1 MIKEWSVSA
10 PYSHLAG
17 GMKYQDGKLTVPTPG
32 RYYIYAQVY
41 YYIHNGRIYV
51 RVNNKVITMI
61 QPPKRGKDEGA
72 LYAGGVFKLK
82 AGDVITLAAGGWP
95 VSTSK
100 VYMWSFHTYFGA
112 FLI

>member
-17 GMKYQDGKLTVPTPG
+17 GMKYRDGKLTVPIPG

-41 YYIHNGRIYV
+41 YYKHSGRIYV

-61 QPPKRGKDEGA
+61 QPPKRGNDEGA
-72 LYAGGVFKLK
+72 LYAGGAFKLN
-82 AGDVITLAAGGWP
+82 AGDVITMAAGGWP
-95 VSTSK
+95 VSISK
-100 VYMWSFHTYFGA
+100 VYMSSFHTYFGA
-112 FLI
+112 FFI

>member
-1 MIKEWSVSA
+1 MIKDFSVSA

-17 GMKYQDGKLTVPTPG
+17 GMKYQDGKLTVLTPG

-41 YYIHNGRIYV
+41 YYRYNGRIHV

-61 QPPKRGKDEGA
+61 QPPKRGNDEGA
-72 LYAGGVFKLK
+72 LYAGGLFKLK

-100 VYMWSFHTYFGA
+100 VYMASYHTYFGA